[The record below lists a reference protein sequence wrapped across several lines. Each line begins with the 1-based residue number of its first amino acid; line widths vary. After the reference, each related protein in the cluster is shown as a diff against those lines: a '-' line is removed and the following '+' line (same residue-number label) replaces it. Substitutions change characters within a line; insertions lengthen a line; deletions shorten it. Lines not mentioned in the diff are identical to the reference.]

1 MTTMNNNG
9 NVVSFGS
16 KLALFQRAKFR
27 IPLFLWVKM
36 KVERVMGI
44 EPTSQAW
51 EAHVLPL
58 YDTRVWKNQFLQRV
72 KSDATVYQLAILVSS
87 RTRFDIS
94 AFLILVVFFNPKFS
108 QQKLAVT
115 LPQIIPSRRFLST
128 LPFWL
133 AR

>member
-1 MTTMNNNG
+1 MSFRP
-9 NVVSFGS
+9 VVEI
-16 KLALFQRAKFR
+16 KTARTYRRRKEL
-27 IPLFLWVKM
+27 
-36 KVERVMGI
+36 ERVMGI

-72 KSDATVYQLAILVSS
+72 KSNATVYQLAILVSS
-87 RTRFDIS
+87 RTRLDIS